1 MLLSESVEPPNTP
14 LSKLPRSEASASMAD
29 DVVFELDELLLLVL
43 PAVVPQL
50 VASIIEPAKTANE
63 IYDFFIAIMMFIY
76 ALVELVDG
84 VTG

>member
-1 MLLSESVEPPNTP
+1 
-14 LSKLPRSEASASMAD
+14 MAD
-29 DVVFELDELLLLVL
+29 DVVFELDELLLLVM

-76 ALVELVDG
+76 ALAELVDG